1 MCARV
6 CGSNQGPVLLLKS
19 RKGMRVSNQEAA
31 PVTSGG
37 IYGADDRSE
46 SETALIRSGS
56 VGSSAP

>member
-1 MCARV
+1 MHV
-6 CGSNQGPVLLLKS
+6 CVGRTKVLFLLLKS
-19 RKGMRVSNQEAA
+19 RNGMRVSNQEAA